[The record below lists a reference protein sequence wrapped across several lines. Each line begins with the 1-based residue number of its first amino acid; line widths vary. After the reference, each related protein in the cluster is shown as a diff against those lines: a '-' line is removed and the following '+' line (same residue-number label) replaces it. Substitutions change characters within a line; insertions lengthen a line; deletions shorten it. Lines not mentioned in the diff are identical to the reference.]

1 MGNEERGEEVLNGK
15 HELVRPQFLMTG
27 WANCTR
33 SRKGWLKVKKK
44 KKKKAVSSRF
54 RKNHQPLV
62 ATQTDHL
69 PVNSRPNNSY

>member
-33 SRKGWLKVKKK
+33 SRKGWLKGKKK
-44 KKKKAVSSRF
+44 KKKKLSARGSE
-54 RKNHQPLV
+54 KTINH
-62 ATQTDHL
+62 
-69 PVNSRPNNSY
+69 